1 MTEEE
6 ARPENTQ
13 PKASQPEAKPE
24 SHKSLTDRISSFL
37 TTPVSFKQTK
47 EQKTMA
53 NNEETRAE
61 NTQSPLQAIFQPCDQ
76 PSKLPKTAG
85 TPAEAEAE
93 FNQIKK
99 ALVGPEPEWCLPEVD
114 PKATKTTPAIDNS
127 VLTKSCNDS
136 LLGGI
141 I

>member
-6 ARPENTQ
+6 ARPENTE
-13 PKASQPEAKPE
+13 PKTSQPEAKLE
-24 SHKSLTDRISSFL
+24 SHKSLTDRISSFF

-53 NNEETRAE
+53 NNEETTPE
-61 NTQSPLQAIFQPCDQ
+61 NTQSSLQAIFHRPCN
-76 PSKLPKTAG
+76 PANLPKTAG

-99 ALVGPEPEWCLPEVD
+99 ALVGPKPEWCLPEVD
-114 PKATKTTPAIDNS
+114 FKATKTVPAVNNT
-127 VLTKSCNDS
+127 VLRQSCKRK
-136 LLGGI
+136 
-141 I
+141 